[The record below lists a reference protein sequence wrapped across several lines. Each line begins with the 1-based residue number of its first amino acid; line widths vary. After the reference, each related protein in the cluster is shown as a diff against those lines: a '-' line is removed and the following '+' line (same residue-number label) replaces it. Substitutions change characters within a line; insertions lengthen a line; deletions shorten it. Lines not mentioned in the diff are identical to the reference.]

1 MGTPH
6 LKWEYYFNYDLTDH
20 LPNFLIVKKFTSLPN
35 KVKIYKRE
43 YSNFD
48 KSALIQDIHSVD
60 WENVLHARANP
71 DPYNMFNFFYTRIS
85 DIVDVHI
92 PLVQLSKR
100 ELRMKSKP
108 WITPAL
114 IKNSKLTFI
123 NHFTV
128 KVQVLRHFSCIV

>member
-1 MGTPH
+1 MGKPH

-48 KSALIQDIHSVD
+48 KPALIQDIHSVD
-60 WENVLHARANP
+60 WENVLHASANP
-71 DPYNMFNFFYTRIS
+71 DPINMFNSFYTRIS

-114 IKNSKLTFI
+114 RIQN
-123 NHFTV
+123 
-128 KVQVLRHFSCIV
+128 